1 MEVIESIR
9 SEKFGPMPS
18 DAPSKKPSEGGRDEH
33 QPAETESAVRR
44 REKGR
49 DEALPGE
56 EISGE
61 GSPGLTITGGSGH
74 A

>member
-1 MEVIESIR
+1 MT
-9 SEKFGPMPS
+9 S
-18 DAPSKKPSEGGRDEH
+18 DQARNKPGEGDRDEH
-33 QPAETESAVRR
+33 KRPAETEGAVRR
-44 REKGR
+44 RDKGR

-61 GSPGLTITGGSGH
+61 GSPGLTISGH